1 MSDPLN
7 CNIFNSDG
15 DNDITFTRN
24 DIEYCK
30 LREDGT
36 VRLLEFPTN
45 GGVSANQLYGN
56 YFNNRSFG
64 WDTIFQGSNTTSDG
78 RVEYMRYDFTNEVIQ
93 LPKKLLVN
101 GGDGKTEI
109 YESTEATNNVFRIWN
124 KETTNTPVIHL
135 GAGAT
140 SNDMVLSS
148 SGFTFN
154 KAVSCAVG
162 FSVADNFTLTYNKKI
177 IWGVNSIVETSSPT
191 VPITRFDAPNT
202 GSAYWFFVGPAVN
215 DAYRIFTISNTEVLS
230 KRVFKCNNI
239 DSENNSDLVFKRNG
253 NEYMRLD
260 QSEDEVV
267 VSKKLRLA
275 GGEGKM
281 VIWENTESTNN
292 VVRLWNNEQ
301 TLTAVLD
308 LGVGTNGTQIRLQ
321 PNKVLI
327 NSADL
332 WVNTINSNGNNI
344 LIFQQNEATI
354 LTYDKDD
361 ANYTTGIFKFDKDV
375 SVRTDKFLQ
384 CQTLR
389 AHIFD
394 THPTLQTG
402 DNDISFRY
410 AGATYMFYDKSLSNL
425 QMRTDI
431 NSTNDITCVALT
443 QTSDRR
449 LKEDIQSITTNC
461 SNIVKK
467 VDVRKYK
474 FINDKEEKTN
484 LVFIADEVEE
494 AIPKEFTNI
503 VNSKNEYKSLNY
515 SNMNCILWK
524 ALQEQMVVID
534 KMNKKITKLEKEV
547 KELKK

>member
-1 MSDPLN
+1 
-7 CNIFNSDG
+7 
-15 DNDITFTRN
+15 
-24 DIEYCK
+24 
-30 LREDGT
+30 
-36 VRLLEFPTN
+36 
-45 GGVSANQLYGN
+45 
-56 YFNNRSFG
+56 
-64 WDTIFQGSNTTSDG
+64 
-78 RVEYMRYDFTNEVIQ
+78 
-93 LPKKLLVN
+93 
-101 GGDGKTEI
+101 
-109 YESTEATNNVFRIWN
+109 
-124 KETTNTPVIHL
+124 
-135 GAGAT
+135 
-140 SNDMVLSS
+140 
-148 SGFTFN
+148 
-154 KAVSCAVG
+154 
-162 FSVADNFTLTYNKKI
+162 
-177 IWGVNSIVETSSPT
+177 
-191 VPITRFDAPNT
+191 
-202 GSAYWFFVGPAVN
+202 
-215 DAYRIFTISNTEVLS
+215 
-230 KRVFKCNNI
+230 
-239 DSENNSDLVFKRNG
+239 
-253 NEYMRLD
+253 MRLD
-260 QSEDEVV
+260 QSEDEVA

-321 PNKVLI
+321 PKKVLI

-332 WVNTINSNGNNI
+332 WVNTINSNGNNN

-361 ANYTTGIFKFDKDV
+361 ANYTNGIFKFDKDV

-443 QTSDRR
+443 QTSDKR
-449 LKEDIQSITTNC
+449 LKTDIQSITTNC

-467 VDVRKYK
+467 KDVRKYK

-484 LVFIADEVEE
+484 LGFIADEVEE

>member
-1 MSDPLN
+1 MKNL
-7 CNIFNSDG
+7 
-15 DNDITFTRN
+15 
-24 DIEYCK
+24 
-30 LREDGT
+30 
-36 VRLLEFPTN
+36 
-45 GGVSANQLYGN
+45 
-56 YFNNRSFG
+56 
-64 WDTIFQGSNTTSDG
+64 
-78 RVEYMRYDFTNEVIQ
+78 
-93 LPKKLLVN
+93 
-101 GGDGKTEI
+101 
-109 YESTEATNNVFRIWN
+109 
-124 KETTNTPVIHL
+124 
-135 GAGAT
+135 
-140 SNDMVLSS
+140 
-148 SGFTFN
+148 
-154 KAVSCAVG
+154 
-162 FSVADNFTLTYNKKI
+162 TLTYNKKVV
-177 IWGVNSIVETSSPT
+177 WGVNSIVETSSPT

-202 GSAYWFFVGPAVN
+202 GSAYWLFVGPAVN

-239 DSENNSDLVFKRNG
+239 DTENNTDLVFKRNTV
-253 NEYMRLD
+253 EFMRFNVVDSLSRVD
-260 QSEDEVV
+260 IPTRLAFSGGLNQSTIYEADEVV
-267 VSKKLRLA
+267 QNALSIWNKDTTLANSNVS
-275 GGEGKM
+275 
-281 VIWENTESTNN
+281 I
-292 VVRLWNNEQ
+292 
-301 TLTAVLD
+301 
-308 LGVGTNGTQIRLQ
+308 GVGAE
-321 PNKVLI
+321 PNVMFFRSNFAQCNQEFK
-327 NSADL
+327 
-332 WVNTINSNGNNI
+332 VNTINTTADVNFY
-344 LIFQQNEATI
+344 LQQNGTNM

-361 ANYTTGIFKFDKDV
+361 GSYPNGLFKFDTDV
-375 SVRTDKFLQ
+375 SVRTDKFIQ

-431 NSTNDITCVALT
+431 NSTNDITCVNMT
-443 QTSDRR
+443 ETSDRR

-484 LVFIADEVEE
+484 LGFIADEVEE

>member
-1 MSDPLN
+1 
-7 CNIFNSDG
+7 
-15 DNDITFTRN
+15 
-24 DIEYCK
+24 
-30 LREDGT
+30 
-36 VRLLEFPTN
+36 
-45 GGVSANQLYGN
+45 
-56 YFNNRSFG
+56 
-64 WDTIFQGSNTTSDG
+64 
-78 RVEYMRYDFTNEVIQ
+78 
-93 LPKKLLVN
+93 
-101 GGDGKTEI
+101 
-109 YESTEATNNVFRIWN
+109 
-124 KETTNTPVIHL
+124 
-135 GAGAT
+135 
-140 SNDMVLSS
+140 
-148 SGFTFN
+148 
-154 KAVSCAVG
+154 
-162 FSVADNFTLTYNKKI
+162 
-177 IWGVNSIVETSSPT
+177 
-191 VPITRFDAPNT
+191 
-202 GSAYWFFVGPAVN
+202 
-215 DAYRIFTISNTEVLS
+215 
-230 KRVFKCNNI
+230 
-239 DSENNSDLVFKRNG
+239 
-253 NEYMRLD
+253 MRLD

-332 WVNTINSNGNNI
+332 WVNTINSNGNNN

-361 ANYTTGIFKFDKDV
+361 ANYTNGIFKFDKDV

-394 THPTLQTG
+394 SHPTLQTG

-431 NSTNDITCVALT
+431 NSTNDITCVAMT
-443 QTSDRR
+443 ETSDER
-449 LKEDIQSITTNC
+449 LKENIKVITTKC

-467 VDVRKYK
+467 VKVRKYTMK
-474 FINDKEEKTN
+474 NDEKKITN
-484 LVFIADEVEE
+484 IGFVAQEVKS
-494 AIPKEFTNI
+494 AIPKEFQNI
-503 VNSKNEYKSLNY
+503 VNENNEYMSLNY
-515 SNMNCILWK
+515 GKMTTLLWK
-524 ALQEQMVVID
+524 CVQEQMLRID
-534 KMNKKITKLEKEV
+534 QLEEEI
-547 KELKK
+547 KELKGKNKI